1 MSHDNPRRMSI
12 ALAAVSFPLFA
23 THDACARTAALTNLS
38 NAFNPAMSL
47 ILDGT
52 FAGLS
57 RDPEDYA
64 LAGFALGEESGPGEK
79 GFSLGESELAISAN
93 IDDRFFGNANI
104 ALTPDG
110 EAEVEQAYFQTLSLG
125 AGLTLRAGRF
135 FSGVGYLNEHHAHA
149 WDFADQPLVYRAML
163 GNQFRDDGVQARW
176 VAPTEL
182 FVELGAEIFRG
193 DSFPAGGAA
202 SSGAGTRSVFAHVGG
217 DVGDSHSWRAGAS
230 YLMANAEERESEE
243 GANVFGGDSDLAVID
258 FVWKW
263 APQGN
268 STNTNLK
275 VQAELFLRNEDG
287 VFNDAQYSGDQRGAY
302 AQLIYQFMPAWR
314 AGVRYDRLMA
324 DAVPATLAGTVLDD
338 ESHDP
343 TRMSLMVDYSHSE
356 FSRLRLQ
363 YNRDE
368 SRPVVDDQWFVQYVM
383 SIGAHG
389 AHLF

>member
-1 MSHDNPRRMSI
+1 MSHGNSRRVSI
-12 ALAAVSFPLFA
+12 ALAAASFPLIA
-23 THDACARTAALTNLS
+23 AHDAYAETATLTNLS

-52 FAGLS
+52 YAGLS
-57 RDPEDYA
+57 RDPEGYA
-64 LAGFALGEESGPGEK
+64 IAGFALGEESGPGEK

-104 ALTPDG
+104 ALTPEG
-110 EAEVEQAYFQTLSLG
+110 EVEVEQAYFQTLSLG
-125 AGLTLRAGRF
+125 TGLTLRAGRF
-135 FSGVGYLNEHHAHA
+135 FSGIGYLNEHHAHA

-163 GNQFRDDGVQARW
+163 GDQLRDDGVQARW

-202 SSGAGTRSVFAHVGG
+202 ISGAGTRSVFAHVGG
-217 DVGDSHSWRAGAS
+217 DVGASHSWRAGVS

-243 GANVFGGDSDLAVID
+243 GANVFTGDSDLAVID

-268 STNTNLK
+268 SRNTHLK

-287 VFNDAQYSGDQRGAY
+287 VFNGVEYSGDQRGAY
-302 AQLIYQFMPAWR
+302 AQLVYQFMPAWR
-314 AGVRYDRLMA
+314 VGVRYDRLMA

-338 ESHDP
+338 QGHDP
-343 TRMSLMVDYSHSE
+343 TRTSLMVDYSHSE